1 MKKNYIHFSFEYGLA
16 NFLGKRLQRA
26 IEFTNMKSLWPTN
39 SQPTIVVSGGVAC
52 NIRIRSVLE
61 KVKNVEKTLIILIP
75 KLHFFK
81 KFNFFGLET
90 RLKG

>member
-1 MKKNYIHFSFEYGLA
+1 MKKNYIHFSFEHGLA
-16 NFLGKRLQRA
+16 IFLGKRLQRA

-61 KVKNVEKTLIILIP
+61 KVKNVEKTLIIFIP

-81 KFNFFGLET
+81 KI
-90 RLKG
+90 